1 MVERDLGSGLR
12 VLLGVVGAAALGA
25 GLVVAGIEL
34 RYAYLGSPRVP
45 TLVASLVAGLAALG
59 GALLIRGASRG
70 RIAVRSPRRGR
81 RQADGR

>member
-25 GLVVAGIEL
+25 GLVVAGIGL
-34 RYAYLGSPRVP
+34 RDAYLGSPRVP
-45 TLVASLVAGLAALG
+45 TLVASLVALPAALG
-59 GALLIRGASRG
+59 GALLIRGAFRG